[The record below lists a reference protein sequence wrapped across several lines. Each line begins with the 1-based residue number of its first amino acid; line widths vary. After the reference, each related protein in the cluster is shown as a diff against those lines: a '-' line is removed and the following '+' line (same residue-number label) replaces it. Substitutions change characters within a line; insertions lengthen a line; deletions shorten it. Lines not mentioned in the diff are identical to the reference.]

1 MILVMLSFRITRDGV
16 DNGTSDY
23 FALDVLLN
31 RLTVLSSEYLGIQ
44 QVVFG
49 GRSICDWEEGMK
61 NPEDGYKYFK
71 IVALTTFVYGKLESE
86 SEVRSDQGKIVD
98 L

>member
-1 MILVMLSFRITRDGV
+1 MSNMV

-31 RLTVLSSEYLGIQ
+31 CLTVLSSEYLGIQ

-49 GRSICDWEEGMK
+49 GRSMGD
-61 NPEDGYKYFK
+61 
-71 IVALTTFVYGKLESE
+71 
-86 SEVRSDQGKIVD
+86 
-98 L
+98 

>member
-1 MILVMLSFRITRDGV
+1 MSTRV

-31 RLTVLSSEYLGIQ
+31 CLTVPSSEYLGIQ

-49 GRSICDWEEGMK
+49 GRSMGD
-61 NPEDGYKYFK
+61 
-71 IVALTTFVYGKLESE
+71 
-86 SEVRSDQGKIVD
+86 
-98 L
+98 